1 MENNHIAKVVL
12 DAGHGGSNPG
22 AVYKGRREKD
32 DVLKLTLAIG
42 EILRDNGVDVVY
54 TRTDDTFDSP
64 LQKANIANASGAD
77 FFVSVHR
84 NSSPMP
90 NQYTGI
96 ETLVYEDEGAS
107 ADLAK
112 NINEQVEEIGWKDL
126 GVNERKDLIVL
137 RRTNM
142 PAALVEAG
150 FINTEADNEKFD
162 KEFSELANAIAA
174 GILETVDDLKASDT
188 KMDVY
193 RVQVG
198 LYRSLGNAKYQLNR
212 AMEDGYEGIIAPFR
226 QFHAVKLGAFET
238 LDEAVKLEKELKQKG
253 YDTLV
258 VMDNQTM

>member
-1 MENNHIAKVVL
+1 MAKVVL

-54 TRTDDTFDSP
+54 TRTDDIFDSP

-77 FFVSVHR
+77 LFVSIHR

-96 ETLVYEDEGAS
+96 ETLVYEDEGVS
-107 ADLAK
+107 AELAK
-112 NINEQVEEIGWKDL
+112 NINEQVKEIGWKDL

-150 FINTEADNEKFD
+150 FINTDADNEKFD
-162 KEFSELANAIAA
+162 AEFSELANTIAT
-174 GILETVDDLKASDT
+174 GILETANDLKASEKQTDT
-188 KMDVY
+188 Y

-198 LYRSLGNAKYQLNR
+198 LYRSAGNARYQLNR
-212 AMEDGYEGIIAPFR
+212 AMEDGYEGMITPFR
-226 QFHAVKLGAFET
+226 EFHAVRLGAFET
-238 LDEAVKLEKELKQKG
+238 VDDAAKLERELKQKG
-253 YDTLV
+253 YDTLI
-258 VMDNQTM
+258 VMDSQNMQ

>member
-1 MENNHIAKVVL
+1 MAKVVL

-54 TRTDDTFDSP
+54 TRTDDRFDSP

-77 FFVSVHR
+77 LFVSLHR

-90 NQYTGI
+90 DQYSGI
-96 ETLVYEDEGAS
+96 ETLVYEDEGRS
-107 ADLAK
+107 AELAR
-112 NINEQVEEIGWKDL
+112 NINEQVSKAGWKDL

-150 FINTEADNEKFD
+150 FINTDSDNEKFD
-162 KEFSELANAIAA
+162 QDFNELANAIAT
-174 GILETVDDLKASDT
+174 GILETVDQINASQTPMDT
-188 KMDVY
+188 Y
-193 RVQVG
+193 RVQIG
-198 LYRSLGNAKYQLNR
+198 LYRSLGNARYQLHR
-212 AMEDGYEGIIAPFR
+212 AMEDGYEGMITPFR
-226 QFHAVKLGAFET
+226 EFHAVRLGAFET
-238 LDEAVKLEKELKQKG
+238 LDEAIKLERELKRKG
-253 YDTLV
+253 YDTLI
-258 VMDNQTM
+258 VMDDEKSI